1 MGVNLCYNCRTF
13 KHEVTEK
20 TSSELV
26 ELLLQQ
32 PTARVIFRS
41 TCTFRVESLM
51 EVYWISSPIIAAVL
65 IWNCL
70 VWYYSSTDEL
80 IMSCEIPNL
89 PSLNTRLLYL
99 FTVIFKTITII
110 TWGIYI
116 IQRPCTGF
124 QSNTSNIHTGTRR
137 WLHLCGH
144 FPMVKHWNCINYF
157 RNKNRNSTVLSS
169 TTGRCSRCSL
179 PVPCVSCVMIHDG

>member
-124 QSNTSNIHTGTRR
+124 QSNTSNMHTRR

-144 FPMVKHWNCINYF
+144 FLWWNTEIASIIFETKIETLQYWV
-157 RNKNRNSTVLSS
+157 VLLVGVLVVRYQFHASHAS
-169 TTGRCSRCSL
+169 WFMMDR
-179 PVPCVSCVMIHDG
+179 

>member
-1 MGVNLCYNCRTF
+1 MNTFANAFTSGASPVNTFTNAFTKSVILWTSRERLMNAFARTCSWTVR
-13 KHEVTEK
+13 EQRCERAA
-20 TSSELV
+20 L
-26 ELLLQQ
+26 
-32 PTARVIFRS
+32 
-41 TCTFRVESLM
+41 
-51 EVYWISSPIIAAVL
+51 AAVL

-99 FTVIFKTITII
+99 STVIFKTITII

-124 QSNTSNIHTGTRR
+124 QSNTSNMHTRLMASRRCFLQFLVIGVQWSKWSKHYPLPERELSITCESYVIVFSMDWTR
-137 WLHLCGH
+137 LPHVFLC
-144 FPMVKHWNCINYF
+144 
-157 RNKNRNSTVLSS
+157 
-169 TTGRCSRCSL
+169 
-179 PVPCVSCVMIHDG
+179 